1 MKKYIT
7 RTIPVTSVTAVCVNV
22 ANREVKDID
31 VCVYGYTADDK
42 EFEKCVDSFVS
53 LETNG
58 EFSVVSIGETSETH
72 HELFR
77 IPVDLF
83 AVYGESKG
91 VVNAEHCE

>member
-31 VCVYGYTADDK
+31 VRVYGYTVDDK

-58 EFSVVSIGETSETH
+58 EFSVVSIGETSETY

-91 VVNAEHCE
+91 VVNVEHCE